1 MFGFSL
7 SKLLVLAVIVGAV
20 MIGFRLFGRGGSQ
33 GGSQGATQGGKQSGS
48 GRGRGRAETKPE
60 PDAIDTEYDAETDT
74 YVVRDK
80 NAKQD

>member
-7 SKLLVLAVIVGAV
+7 TKLLVLAVIVGAV
-20 MIGFRLFGRGGSQ
+20 IIGFRVFGRVGAQGSHKGGNQ
-33 GGSQGATQGGKQSGS
+33 GRSGPAA
-48 GRGRGRAETKPE
+48 GKPE
-60 PDAIDTEYDAETDT
+60 PDAFDTEYVAETDT